1 MIGPLL
7 VTGGSGLLGSAVRE
21 LCPQAVFL
29 GSDDGDLRQFGV
41 AKRIFKKIRPSCVLH
56 FAGLVGGVKANAAQN
71 SRFFEHNALI
81 NTSVLSAA
89 RELRIQ
95 KLVSILSSCAF
106 PIFSDRATTE
116 EDLQAALPYDG
127 NAGYGYAKRMLD
139 LHTRMAA
146 KDEGLSWTTLTPVTM
161 YGPHDS
167 FDCEHGHVVGSLIR
181 RCWEAKTTGSPYAVW
196 GSGRAVRQFVFA
208 RDVAHVAL
216 NVFECDPEPTTT
228 IIAPDSGITIESL
241 AETIADVMGYE
252 GPILF
257 DRRQPE
263 GVPVKQLRSASFV
276 SRFPAFQFTDLR
288 KGLEETV
295 RWFVRHVSASEM
307 AGCDAAVLGS
317 PSEGTIHA

>member
-1 MIGPLL
+1 MTGPLL
-7 VTGGSGLLGSAVRE
+7 VTGGSGLLGTAVRE
-21 LCPQAVFL
+21 LQPQAVFL
-29 GSDDGDLRQFGV
+29 SSDDGDLRQFDV
-41 AKRIFKKIRPSCVLH
+41 AKRIFQKIRPICVLH

-71 SRFFEHNALI
+71 CRFFEHNALI

-89 RELRIQ
+89 RELRIP
-95 KLVSILSSCAF
+95 KLVSVLSSCAF
-106 PIFSDRATTE
+106 PIFPDRATTE
-116 EDLQAALPYDG
+116 EDLQTALPYDG

-146 KDEGLSWTTLTPVTM
+146 KEEGVTWTTLTPVTM

-167 FDCEHGHVVGSLIR
+167 FDSEHGHVVGSLIR
-181 RCWEAKTTGSPYAVW
+181 RCWDAKTTGAPYAVW

-216 NVFECDPEPTTT
+216 NVVERDPEPTTT
-228 IIAPDSGITIESL
+228 IIAPDSGITIKSL
-241 AETIADVMGYE
+241 AEAIADVMAYT

-257 DRRQPE
+257 DQGQPE
-263 GVPVKQLRSASFV
+263 GVPVKQLHSAWFA

-295 RWFVRHVSASEM
+295 RWFVRHTSASET
-307 AGCDAAVLGS
+307 AEGDAAALGS
-317 PSEGTIHA
+317 RSEGTIHV